1 MLLLPAPA
9 SPASGMPAH
18 AVDPLAAHVIQCRGE
33 IRDAYVDQPTLCLT
47 FPQVRRLWSLPH
59 EICLRAL
66 RDLLDEGFLVQTQ
79 EGHYVRPGHLP
90 IRLD

>member
-1 MLLLPAPA
+1 
-9 SPASGMPAH
+9 MPAH
-18 AVDPLAAHVIQCRGE
+18 AADPLVAHVIECRGT

-66 RDLLDEGFLVQTQ
+66 RDLLEEGFLMRTDG
-79 EGHYVRPGHLP
+79 GHYARPGHLP
-90 IRLD
+90 ARLD